1 MILKK
6 LQNSKD
12 LRNIGEIFNE
22 GGKEQDEVIRVGE
35 KALLLLYSNK
45 IEETLDGLWHKNFLD
60 KVLIKL
66 GQVEPNSQPPTSSS
80 AKYHSLCAYLQ
91 VQKWKNMHCEMSPE
105 EWGWIKDNQKYV
117 PLGMDLPPAPEE
129 LMKVVRCTCNMDCS
143 KRTCTC
149 RKYQRKCS
157 TACLNCR
164 GLAYTNAEAIISE
177 DLPGAEWNVSILV
190 YLNAL
195 VTWVL

>member
-1 MILKK
+1 M
-6 LQNSKD
+6 
-12 LRNIGEIFNE
+12 
-22 GGKEQDEVIRVGE
+22 
-35 KALLLLYSNK
+35 
-45 IEETLDGLWHKNFLD
+45 DGLWLKKFLD
-60 KVLIKL
+60 KVSIKL
-66 GQVEPNSQPPTSSS
+66 SQVEPNFLPPTSSA
-80 AKYHSLCAYLQ
+80 AKYHSLRVYLQ
-91 VQKWKNMHCEMSPE
+91 VQRWINVHCEMSPE
-105 EWGWIKDNQKYV
+105 EWGWTIDNQKYV